1 VLSCGENCRCGEI
14 LIGDVSVIRL
24 SLPSGFLICWISSG
38 RQWRSPTAE
47 VGSESGWGLG
57 LEAGL
62 EPQSTGGTMST
73 CPNSQD
79 GRNVVVP

>member
-1 VLSCGENCRCGEI
+1 
-14 LIGDVSVIRL
+14 VIRL

-38 RQWRSPTAE
+38 RQWRSSSQARS
-47 VGSESGWGLG
+47 GSESGWGVG